1 MSYRMMRHERF
12 YGRGSKGWRV
22 GALLLTMLLG
32 ASVLVIAKFFPRTRN
47 GRPDK
52 AVTEENP
59 TSSTTGTGTPDGGRF
74 SYVTVVLVLF
84 ATWAVLTLAAA
95 SPLIFIALLF
105 VLASGLYATYRIR
118 HGSLGHRDIIGRL
131 LSDMR
136 RLAARVLDDF
146 WTSFVRLRSWYRER
160 QARMERERAAQ
171 LEKQAQERERLARER
186 ERLAQLERQRRAR
199 PYNDHLT
206 IGEYEDI
213 QRNLQREQQ
222 QHAERMEQ
230 ARVER
235 ERRKQFIEWMNRQNR
250 R

>member
-1 MSYRMMRHERF
+1 MISYERF
-12 YGRGSKGWRV
+12 LEAEGSRM

-32 ASVLVIAKFFPRTRN
+32 VLVLVIARFSSRSRNDSHDEDAAEQESVLGATETRVP
-47 GRPDK
+47 G
-52 AVTEENP
+52 
-59 TSSTTGTGTPDGGRF
+59 SGRF
-74 SYVTVVLVLF
+74 AYLTVAVVLFV
-84 ATWAVLTLAAA
+84 TWGVLTLATS
-95 SPLIFIALLF
+95 SPLVLIAVLLALT
-105 VLASGLYATYRIR
+105 VGVYAAYKLRHRSLKNQELAERA
-118 HGSLGHRDIIGRL
+118 

-136 RLAARVLDDF
+136 LLAARVLNDF

-160 QARMERERAAQ
+160 QARMEYERAAQ

-222 QHAERMEQ
+222 QHAEKMEQ
-230 ARVER
+230 ARIDR

-250 R
+250 H